1 MQFETEAKKAE
12 EEGTEYFIP
21 ADWDIGTDFEI
32 PMKLDPSTIHFICKR
47 CGLYATREQISDI
60 RDRLNRRESTKE
72 DKQYDYLEWWQ
83 KSKKDKQLTWLYKMG
98 KKQSDIPEDVNKE
111 LESPKFGK
119 PTEITASGYVLDINE
134 KDSIVDIQSYEPI
147 SGTTIL
153 EGLSI
158 SKKIKLNDLEKGTVY
173 EFKLDELKAP
183 LSKKTI
189 EYLKE
194 QGITMNAIIQFELKE
209 TKIID

>member
-1 MQFETEAKKAE
+1 MIIWNGGRKARKKNR
-12 EEGTEYFIP
+12 
-21 ADWDIGTDFEI
+21 
-32 PMKLDPSTIHFICKR
+32 K
-47 CGLYATREQISDI
+47 CGY
-60 RDRLNRRESTKE
+60 
-72 DKQYDYLEWWQ
+72 
-83 KSKKDKQLTWLYKMG
+83 SKMV

-119 PTEITASGYVLDINE
+119 PTEITASGYILDIND
-134 KDSIVDIQSYEPI
+134 KDNKVDIQTYEPV

-158 SKKIKLNDLEKGTVY
+158 SKKIQLNDLEKGTVY
-173 EFKLDELKAP
+173 QFKLDELKAP

-194 QGITMNAIIQFELKE
+194 QGIMMDVIIQFELKE
-209 TKIID
+209 VKTIDENSETT

>member
-1 MQFETEAKKAE
+1 M
-12 EEGTEYFIP
+12 
-21 ADWDIGTDFEI
+21 
-32 PMKLDPSTIHFICKR
+32 
-47 CGLYATREQISDI
+47 
-60 RDRLNRRESTKE
+60 
-72 DKQYDYLEWWQ
+72 
-83 KSKKDKQLTWLYKMG
+83 
-98 KKQSDIPEDVNKE
+98 DIPEDVNKE

-134 KDSIVDIQSYEPI
+134 KDGKVDIQTYEPI

-194 QGITMNAIIQFELKE
+194 QGITMDAIIQFELKE
-209 TKIID
+209 TKIVDENSEDV